1 MEFSE
6 RSEKTTEYSRRPSG
20 SISSRNAGMKTSA
33 KMRFMIVAPLGA
45 ANPTCECRAEK
56 SIVEIG
62 APQRMQ
68 TCLTAGPRAALL

>member
-1 MEFSE
+1 
-6 RSEKTTEYSRRPSG
+6 
-20 SISSRNAGMKTSA
+20 MKTSA

-68 TCLTAGPRAALL
+68 TCLTAWRRAALL